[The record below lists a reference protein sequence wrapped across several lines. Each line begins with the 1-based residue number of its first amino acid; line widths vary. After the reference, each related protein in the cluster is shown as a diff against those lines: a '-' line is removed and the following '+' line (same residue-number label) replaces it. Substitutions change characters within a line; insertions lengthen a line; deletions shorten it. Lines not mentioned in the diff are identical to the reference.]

1 MDERRVQKLLK
12 EAERIYHAGSR
23 NSKEKIDVYHEAAE
37 ACRSIGKYDQAIKY
51 FTLELHEAQKADI
64 RDDILYC
71 HRFLGECYFAKNEF
85 STSEKHH
92 LNFLSSAQEYADDER
107 TEQAYTCLTHT
118 YWVWLSYLQDDVL
131 HDSERDQLPR
141 EICKKSLDAAKNSLL
156 MIEKLDYQLK
166 IDMKTKQNIKTKDFE
181 KRQQDLAL
189 RRVRAYI
196 NIANAMSE
204 KYTTGDKSGANLR
217 ALSQYI
223 KSAIELAKKH
233 QLHEELARLHSSV
246 STFYLSVPNFL
257 QYKKEIIATM
267 QQALQ
272 YAQLAKNTT
281 EYLSCLHDI
290 AQTLLLFDDY
300 QSAKSYLLKIY
311 RYRKDDPIKEKALRD
326 LADVQ
331 RILTGVE
338 DRYEKETDLRKK
350 MRLAEKCADIFS
362 RLKRNERSKNYY
374 LKQLKHAQELNL
386 DENEMA
392 TIYSSLGS
400 ICQDLQEWQE
410 SINYFRREM
419 SCRIGLGSR
428 ADVEQ
433 GYSLCEIIKCEYR
446 LKVDLDVRITT
457 FKRVL
462 TIARSTNDRSLI
474 RMAVSLV
481 FAMKLRDPC
490 IHLDDDLEEF
500 MANIQPPIT
509 EENYSEIL
517 RRSERTNSEI
527 TDSLQSNDD
536 NDHDDEEINAN
547 ESDDDDNEA
556 ILATLSDETENEDD
570 NDEDENE
577 LDSTIRGKSRQRKKV
592 WRNCYG
598 ESRLHLACKEK
609 NGLKKVKQFISEGDD
624 INLQDN
630 HGWTPLHEAVNHGHI
645 DIVRYLLDCKANIN
659 IKANN
664 GITALIDACNSG
676 CLDIIEILLS
686 YGAKT
691 NIRTNNGYT
700 AVDYLTLYDEN
711 MSPDDRRK
719 FHRLKELLLVAVR
732 KDEPM
737 YCTQKVVR
745 SDFGNE
751 SDEDELSLTTE
762 HNSHSN
768 DSVDGNVENDTDK
781 RPQYKNI
788 MNNIRRGIRTD
799 DDVTT
804 NKQSPVKR
812 KNSKL
817 TPFVSD
823 AEYERI
829 NTNEKHWVVDDT
841 EPIEV
846 EDSSISTTTTTT
858 RKHRLQRSRS
868 PSVSS
873 SHTPA
878 RKRRRTITN
887 TKSPT
892 KISTSIPP
900 LLPQSSNDI
909 DLVSFD
915 DLDLFSPL
923 KKESPVPSHPTPSL
937 SPVLQVMTP
946 KSITRSRHPSSTSST
961 NTITT
966 TTTILL
972 PSSISHDPNTRII
985 RCLANTIQRTSEDK
999 KLRIPM
1005 SPSDTLSSLRYQVLK
1020 RLHDNFN
1027 IYACSVTLY
1036 DRQDWELGMSES
1048 DTIQLAI
1055 PADETDIKATYIEK
1069 DPVLVYE
1076 QLCKTN
1082 RIAAYSNIRSALKI
1096 FFDKF
1101 ELSLQRLSLKLEQ
1114 AICILQVFENFMFIY
1129 SINLSENNLTDG
1141 IFDQLGK
1148 LCLDQ
1153 LKSLNLSR
1161 NKFTSNGIRKLF
1173 EEKLMNNLLV
1183 LDLTGNADIDCVTLT
1198 FIRTRH
1204 PNLTVYH

>member
-12 EAERIYHAGSR
+12 EAERIYHVGSR
-23 NSKEKIDVYHEAAE
+23 NPNEKIYVYHEAAE

-51 FTLELHEAQKADI
+51 FTLELDEAQKADL
-64 RDDILYC
+64 REDILYC

-107 TEQAYTCLTHT
+107 TEQAYTCLAHT
-118 YWVWLSYLQDDVL
+118 YWVWLSYLQDEIL
-131 HDSERDQLPR
+131 HDSERDQFPR
-141 EICKKSLDAAKNSLL
+141 EIGKKSLDAAKNSLL
-156 MIEKLDYQLK
+156 IIEKLDYQLK
-166 IDMKTKQNIKTKDFE
+166 IDMKTKQNIKIKDIE

-189 RRVRAYI
+189 RRVRTYI

-204 KYTTGDKSGANLR
+204 KYTTGDKSGANLK

-267 QQALQ
+267 EQALR

-290 AQTLLLFDDY
+290 AQALLLFDDY
-300 QSAKSYLLKIY
+300 QGAKNYLLKIY
-311 RYRKDDPIKEKALRD
+311 RYRKNDPIKEKALRD

-331 RILTGVE
+331 RILTGLE
-338 DRYEKETDLRKK
+338 DRYDKEIDLRKK
-350 MRLAEKCADIFS
+350 MRLAEKCADTFS
-362 RLKRNERSKNYY
+362 RLKRNERSKKYY

-386 DENEMA
+386 EENEMA

-400 ICQDLQEWQE
+400 ICQDLQDWQE

-446 LKVDLDVRITT
+446 LKIDLDVRITT

-474 RMAVSLV
+474 RMAASLV
-481 FAMKLRDPC
+481 FGMKLRDPR
-490 IHLDDDLEEF
+490 IRLDDDLEEF
-500 MANIQPPIT
+500 MANIQPSIT
-509 EENYSEIL
+509 KENYSEIL
-517 RRSERTNSEI
+517 RRTERSNSEI
-527 TDSLQSNDD
+527 TDSLQSNED
-536 NDHDDEEINAN
+536 NDDEDTNAN
-547 ESDDDDNEA
+547 ESDDDDDDEA

-630 HGWTPLHEAVNHGHI
+630 HGWTPLHEAANHGHI

-700 AVDYLTLYDEN
+700 AVDYLTLYNEN
-711 MSPDDRRK
+711 MSPDDHRK
-719 FHRLKELLLVAVR
+719 FNRLKELLLASMR
-732 KDEPM
+732 KDEPT

-751 SDEDELSLTTE
+751 SDEEETTLTSE
-762 HNSHSN
+762 HNSNSN
-768 DSVDGNVENDTDK
+768 DSIDDNIENHTNK

-799 DDVTT
+799 DDATA
-804 NKQSPVKR
+804 NKRSPLKM
-812 KNSKL
+812 KKSKL

-829 NTNEKHWVVDDT
+829 STNEKHWVVDDT
-841 EPIEV
+841 EPIEI
-846 EDSSISTTTTTT
+846 EDSSVSTTTKT
-858 RKHRLQRSRS
+858 RKQHLQRSRS

-878 RKRRRTITN
+878 RKRRRTITD
-887 TKSPT
+887 TKSPV

-900 LLPQSSNDI
+900 SLPQLSNDI
-909 DLVSFD
+909 DLVNFD

-923 KKESPVPSHPTPSL
+923 KKESPVSSRPTTSL

-946 KSITRSRHPSSTSST
+946 KSTTRSRHPSSTSST

-972 PSSISHDPNTRII
+972 PSSISHDRTTRII

-1005 SPSDTLSSLRYQVLK
+1005 SPSDTLTSLRYQVLK

-1027 IYACSVTLY
+1027 IYACS
-1036 DRQDWELGMSES
+1036 
-1048 DTIQLAI
+1048 
-1055 PADETDIKATYIEK
+1055 IKATYIEK
-1069 DPVLVYE
+1069 DPILVYE

-1082 RIAAYSNIRSALKI
+1082 KIAAYSNIRSALKM

-1153 LKSLNLSR
+1153 LKSLNISR

-1173 EEKLMNNLLV
+1173 EQKVMNNLLV
-1183 LDLTGNADIDCVTLT
+1183 LDLTGNTDIDYVTLT